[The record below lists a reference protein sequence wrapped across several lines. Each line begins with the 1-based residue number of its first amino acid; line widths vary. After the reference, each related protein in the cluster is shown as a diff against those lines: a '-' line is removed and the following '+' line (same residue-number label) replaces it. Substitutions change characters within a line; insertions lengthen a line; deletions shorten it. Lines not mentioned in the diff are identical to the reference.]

1 MPTPFHTAPNR
12 HAAHAVWRRPGVP
25 LIRWALLWFALS
37 LGAAIASPMVHPVSM
52 ELVCSASGSVKA
64 IVHTDDGAHEL
75 GTGHLDCPLCV
86 LGGAPPA
93 APGVSLPAVVPAVH
107 AAAPIAHTHIAAI
120 TAAPPPARGPPP
132 LS

>member
-1 MPTPFHTAPNR
+1 MPTPLHSTPNR
-12 HAAHAVWRRPGVP
+12 HAAHAGLRRPGVP
-25 LIRWALLWFALS
+25 LIRWALLWFVLS
-37 LGAAIASPMVHPVSM
+37 LGVAVASPLVHPLSM

-93 APGVSLPAVVPAVH
+93 APGVSMPPVVPVVH
-107 AAAPIAHTHIAAI
+107 AAAPVAFPHIAAV
-120 TAAPPPARGPPP
+120 TAAPPPARGPPS